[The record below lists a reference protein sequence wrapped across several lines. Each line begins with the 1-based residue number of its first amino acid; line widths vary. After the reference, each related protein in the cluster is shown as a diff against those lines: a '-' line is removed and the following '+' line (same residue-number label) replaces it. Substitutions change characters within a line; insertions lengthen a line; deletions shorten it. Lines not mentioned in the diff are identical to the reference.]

1 MSAQVL
7 EGKLVID
14 RRADGDIDALSGIMQ
29 TTPTGASL
37 YLSGS
42 SSSGASSSSSYFWG
56 MVTEHSGTGGG
67 SFEAKGSRGGNK
79 CELQL
84 ERVTASAEAQAS
96 NHTRPV
102 PARTDTPP
110 RAKARPNIADAGA
123 ASTHAAG
130 GAAAGSNR
138 PDVASAQPSA
148 PAPPVAFGPAFKA
161 GSARAAGAAPTNTAD
176 STLQESRSE
185 IPLKQSTPTAFGP
198 ASRTRSSRATGATP
212 QASYAASVPARAAP
226 TQSAAPVEQHPSPT
240 PVDTAANTPQPASPT
255 GRVAPSPPPSASSVP
270 PPYPGSAGA
279 LTQQPVADPV
289 AGARVEAQRLR
300 LKDKFAPRTG
310 DAAAGEMFLGNDRD
324 ILAFSNE
331 MASAPHFARRLS
343 GKAISVIILSM
354 SASRVALVRRIGIL
368 RNMRAG
374 NFCAQTLT
382 YRFLQMPLCPIPV
395 MEPLGFPGAT

>member
-1 MSAQVL
+1 
-7 EGKLVID
+7 
-14 RRADGDIDALSGIMQ
+14 
-29 TTPTGASL
+29 
-37 YLSGS
+37 
-42 SSSGASSSSSYFWG
+42 
-56 MVTEHSGTGGG
+56 
-67 SFEAKGSRGGNK
+67 
-79 CELQL
+79 
-84 ERVTASAEAQAS
+84 
-96 NHTRPV
+96 
-102 PARTDTPP
+102 
-110 RAKARPNIADAGA
+110 
-123 ASTHAAG
+123 
-130 GAAAGSNR
+130 
-138 PDVASAQPSA
+138 
-148 PAPPVAFGPAFKA
+148 
-161 GSARAAGAAPTNTAD
+161 
-176 STLQESRSE
+176 
-185 IPLKQSTPTAFGP
+185 
-198 ASRTRSSRATGATP
+198 
-212 QASYAASVPARAAP
+212 
-226 TQSAAPVEQHPSPT
+226 
-240 PVDTAANTPQPASPT
+240 
-255 GRVAPSPPPSASSVP
+255 
-270 PPYPGSAGA
+270 